1 MKRELRGWAKRH
13 PRWAL
18 ALLHTAFPLLLAA
31 VLCDGLRALA
41 EEMRESWADNGREF
55 REARELV
62 VTHIR
67 SIKNA
72 NR

>member
-1 MKRELRGWAKRH
+1 MNRELRGWAKRH

-18 ALLHTAFPLLLAA
+18 ALLYTVFPLLLAA

-55 REARELV
+55 REARALV
-62 VTHIR
+62 VNHIR
-67 SIKNA
+67 SVKNA
-72 NR
+72 NW

>member
-1 MKRELRGWAKRH
+1 MNRELRGWAKRH

-18 ALLHTAFPLLLAA
+18 ALLYTMLPFLFAV

-41 EEMRESWADNGREF
+41 EEIRESWADNGSGF
-55 REARELV
+55 REARDLV

-67 SIKNA
+67 SVKNA

>member
-1 MKRELRGWAKRH
+1 MNRELRGWAKRH
-13 PRWAL
+13 PRGAL
-18 ALLHTAFPLLLAA
+18 ALLYTAFPLLLAA
-31 VLCDGLRALA
+31 VLCDGLREFA

-62 VTHIR
+62 VNHIR
-67 SIKNA
+67 SVKNA